1 MSNIFGHRGGR
12 RGGGGRWRGTP
23 WAGWGSYYPPPYYA
37 NADALFDAPTEVLVP
52 LVFKQNA
59 DGSFE
64 EVRDEVV
71 GGIDIAAY
79 QRQMNTLKQVPASV
93 AQILVG
99 NATNALAQAS
109 GIAALKKL
117 PGQTTRDSVMGKLKW
132 HQEQLAPRADLRPE
146 TMYAHGDDLKKWVLA
161 AFVEC
166 NAVEEGTSW
175 VDGAWGRMWSEIGAA
190 LARLPVAVAAKVNET
205 AGALFGIPLWAM
217 ALGALGVAGVAYT
230 VGPTLVSLIKGKK

>member
-1 MSNIFGHRGGR
+1 MSNIFGHRGG

-23 WAGWGSYYPPPYYA
+23 WAGWGYPPPYYA
-37 NADALFDAPTEVLVP
+37 NSDALFDEPQEVLVP
-52 LVFKQNA
+52 IVFKQNP

-64 EVRDEVV
+64 EVV
-71 GGIDIAAY
+71 GAIDVAAY
-79 QRQMNTLKQVPASV
+79 QRQMNTLKQVPVSV

-117 PGQTTRDSVMGKLKW
+117 PGQTTRDNVMWKLKW
-132 HQEQLAPRADLRPE
+132 HQDQLAPRADLRPE

-190 LARLPVAVAAKVNET
+190 LARLPVAIAAKVNET
-205 AGALFGIPLWAM
+205 AGALFGIPFWAM
-217 ALGALGVAGVAYT
+217 ALGALGVVGVAYS
-230 VGPTLVSLIKGKK
+230 VGPAVASLIKGKK